1 MRGSLSYY
9 KWHIIFGIIVLICV
23 IFVLGSIFNKT
34 PADMKIAYLSEK
46 HMNVQYFRD
55 AKEEIE
61 MLLHDANRDS
71 IRYADV
77 EAFSSKKIEEL
88 SEKMK
93 QFIESKECTMIVA
106 DKSVFENIENK
117 SVFQEVT
124 QYMIKDEDLSYLTD
138 ENGIVY
144 ATSLANNSLVK
155 RLGMV
160 ENQNLYMAVL
170 IKTENGEK
178 TSDMKNAMNISGYII
193 ENKNKYQM

>member
-1 MRGSLSYY
+1 MNNSLGYY
-9 KWHIIFGIIVLICV
+9 KWHIIFGIIILICV
-23 IFVLGSIFNKT
+23 LFAVGSIFNKT
-34 PADMKIAYLSEK
+34 PADMKIAYFSEK

-61 MLLHDANRDS
+61 LLLHDANRDS

-77 EAFSSKKIEEL
+77 EAFSSKKAEEL
-88 SEKMK
+88 SGKLA
-93 QFIESKECTMIVA
+93 QFIESKECTMIIADKNVFESVA
-106 DKSVFENIENK
+106 DK

-124 QYMIKDEDLSYLTD
+124 GYMIKDDDLSYLTD
-138 ENGIVY
+138 ENEKLY
-144 ATSLANNSLVK
+144 ATSLENNSVVK

-160 ENQNLYMAVL
+160 ENQNLYVAVL

-193 ENKNKYQM
+193 ENKNKYQK